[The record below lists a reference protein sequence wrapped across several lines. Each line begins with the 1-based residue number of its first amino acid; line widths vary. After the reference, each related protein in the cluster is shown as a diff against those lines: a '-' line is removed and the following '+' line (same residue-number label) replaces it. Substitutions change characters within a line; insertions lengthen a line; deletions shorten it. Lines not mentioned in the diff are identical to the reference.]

1 MSKNA
6 SGASD
11 MKVYMKDHED
21 QRADFASEKV
31 EFLKKLDLDTSK
43 RSDSGVETEEAVG
56 ETGT

>member
-21 QRADFASEKV
+21 
-31 EFLKKLDLDTSK
+31 
-43 RSDSGVETEEAVG
+43 
-56 ETGT
+56 